1 MQAFLAHCDQAL
13 APIPDMEYYSCV
25 GLCALDAVFS
35 IQSRYN
41 SVVSPLIDRF
51 CDLIGI
57 PRRANDP
64 HTLPTD
70 GQITITELTNRLEGF
85 TPDFLAEAINNR
97 QRTSSKSGILKA
109 DAFLRYLQVF
119 QQFGVDTYQDVNRLV
134 EENPAFEAAIR
145 QIPGQNVAVDYFF
158 MLAGDT
164 DGVKVDT
171 HLRRF
176 VRNAVGRDLPADEV
190 KELFRQAVQ
199 YYRQHGYPQMTARH
213 LDHIVW
219 SWQKSQ

>member
-1 MQAFLAHCDQAL
+1 MQAFLVHCDQAL

-25 GLCALDAVFS
+25 GLCAFDAVFS
-35 IQSRYN
+35 IQTRYN

-64 HTLPTD
+64 HTLPTN
-70 GQITITELTNRLEGF
+70 GQITITELIHRLDGY
-85 TPDFLAEAINNR
+85 TPDSLAEAINNR
-97 QRTSSKSGILKA
+97 QRTSSKSGILKT

-119 QQFGVDTYQDVNRLV
+119 QLFEVDTYQDVNRLV

-176 VRNAVGRDLPADEV
+176 VRSAVGHDMTADDIRD
-190 KELFRQAVQ
+190 LFRQAVI

>member
-171 HLRRF
+171 HHRRF

>member
-171 HLRRF
+171 HHRRF

-219 SWQKSQ
+219 SWQKLQ

>member
-85 TPDFLAEAINNR
+85 TPDSLAETINNR

-176 VRNAVGRDLPADEV
+176 VRNAVGRDLPTDEV

-199 YYRQHGYPQMTARH
+199 YYRQHGYPKMTARH